1 MKHDILGKLELNED
15 REEYETKKTLTF
27 DQKEVEITI
36 TLSEIFGN
44 GGIEDGQHGVIW
56 VTNRNTVA

>member
-36 TLSEIFGN
+36 TLSETFGN
-44 GGIEDGQHGVIW
+44 RGVEDGQYGVIW

>member
-44 GGIEDGQHGVIW
+44 DNSC
-56 VTNRNTVA
+56 T